1 MDCGIYLP
9 AYGKCFKFVCSN
21 SRYGPTAAN
30 LIEQVTIYFLKDLIS
45 GKKKKIYGKD
55 VRHVTI
61 PQYENLTIE
70 AISNFVTQYGE
81 VEDYLPDAIEIPKI
95 PK

>member
-1 MDCGIYLP
+1 M
-9 AYGKCFKFVCSN
+9 
-21 SRYGPTAAN
+21 
-30 LIEQVTIYFLKDLIS
+30 TIYFLKDFIS

-55 VRHVTI
+55 VRHVTV

-70 AISNFVTQYGE
+70 AISKFVTQYKHVG
-81 VEDYLPDAIEIPKI
+81 DYLPDPIEIPKV

>member
-1 MDCGIYLP
+1 M
-9 AYGKCFKFVCSN
+9 
-21 SRYGPTAAN
+21 
-30 LIEQVTIYFLKDLIS
+30 TIYFLKDLIS

-70 AISNFVTQYGE
+70 AIGNFVTSYRHVG
-81 VEDYLPDAIEIPKI
+81 DFLPNATEIPKV

>member
-1 MDCGIYLP
+1 M
-9 AYGKCFKFVCSN
+9 GKNIRS
-21 SRYGPTAAN
+21 
-30 LIEQVTIYFLKDLIS
+30 
-45 GKKKKIYGKD
+45 KKKIYGKD

-81 VEDYLPDAIEIPKI
+81 VEDYLPDVIEIPKI

>member
-1 MDCGIYLP
+1 M
-9 AYGKCFKFVCSN
+9 
-21 SRYGPTAAN
+21 
-30 LIEQVTIYFLKDLIS
+30 TIYFLKDLIS

-81 VEDYLPDAIEIPKI
+81 
-95 PK
+95 